1 MNISSGWS
9 GIHRYRHCFAD
20 FEIFFF
26 FGQGMLTQTEF
37 LHLTADLAVIGIL
50 AEAITTLR

>member
-1 MNISSGWS
+1 MGFTDIDIVSQTL
-9 GIHRYRHCFAD
+9 R
-20 FEIFFF
+20 FFF